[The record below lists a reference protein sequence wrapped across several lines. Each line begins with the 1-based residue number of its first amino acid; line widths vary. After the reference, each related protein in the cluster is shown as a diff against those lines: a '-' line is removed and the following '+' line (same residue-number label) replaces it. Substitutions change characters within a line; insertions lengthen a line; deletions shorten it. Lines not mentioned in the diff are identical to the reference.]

1 MKRGKTPVE
10 AEAEHL
16 MKSHA
21 MFCLRRAKA
30 FSSLVD
36 DNKALALH
44 EELQRISSA
53 AKAIDGSSDAGVSV
67 DNRTLRH
74 LGLLAINA
82 SAAIGVL
89 QAAIANVSTNMAKA
103 AEQKAGIR

>member
-1 MKRGKTPVE
+1 MKRGKTPVD

-36 DNKALALH
+36 DNKAMALH
-44 EELQRISSA
+44 EELQRISSFA
-53 AKAIDGSSDAGVSV
+53 REIDGSSGAGVSV
-67 DNRTLRH
+67 DSGTLRH

-89 QAAIANVSTNMAKA
+89 QMAIANVAKNTKTMV
-103 AEQKAGIR
+103 EQKAEP